1 MNTYSFEKL
10 DVWQNSRSL
19 IKEVYLTSKPFP
31 TEEQFGLTSQ
41 LRRAG
46 ISISCNIAEGVSR
59 WSGKEKIRFIEIA
72 YGSLMEVLNC
82 FILAMDLE
90 YINNKQ
96 LEVLRIK
103 IDVIAGQ
110 LNGLK
115 KHFDTKS

>member
-10 DVWQNSRSL
+10 DVWQNSR
-19 IKEVYLTSKPFP
+19 IMVKDVYLVSKSFP
-31 TEEQFGLTSQ
+31 KEEQFGLTSQ

-82 FILAMDLE
+82 LILAMDLE
-90 YINNKQ
+90 YMNYDQ
-96 LEVLRIK
+96 LEFLRLK

>member
-10 DVWQNSRSL
+10 DVWQNSR
-19 IKEVYLTSKPFP
+19 IMVKDVYLVSKSFP
-31 TEEQFGLTSQ
+31 KEEQFGLTSQ

-82 FILAMDLE
+82 LILAMDLE
-90 YINNKQ
+90 YMNYDQ
-96 LEVLRIK
+96 LELLRLK